1 MNRAW
6 FSNKSEFKSRSDATR
21 ECFLGHVICSSSI
34 FRSKVRLRMKA
45 SLIEMRICEGLL
57 VSLGLAAC
65 IGGLAFTVPQLT
77 EATYARVKVRVE
89 K

>member
-1 MNRAW
+1 MLECSLLVCARRIRLRHEAQNGIVARN
-6 FSNKSEFKSRSDATR
+6 SSRFFAETY
-21 ECFLGHVICSSSI
+21 F
-34 FRSKVRLRMKA
+34 RMKA